1 MKQNVFQLVGGLF
14 GTSMS
19 AVGTALQTSEVMQII
34 SLAITIIGGI
44 ISMIVI
50 PLLNWYREAKKDGKV
65 TVDEI
70 GEGVNTLQE
79 GLNGVKNIVD
89 ENKDKKEGD

>member
-1 MKQNVFQLVGGLF
+1 MKQNAFQLVGGLF

-34 SLAITIIGGI
+34 SLAITIVGGI

-50 PLLNWYREAKKDGKV
+50 PLLNWYREAKKDGKI

-70 GEGVNTLQE
+70 DEGVNTLQE

>member
-50 PLLNWYREAKKDGKV
+50 PLLNWYREAKKDGKI
-65 TVDEI
+65 TVEEI
-70 GEGVNTLQE
+70 DEGVKTLQE
-79 GLNGVKNIVD
+79 GLNGVKEVVD